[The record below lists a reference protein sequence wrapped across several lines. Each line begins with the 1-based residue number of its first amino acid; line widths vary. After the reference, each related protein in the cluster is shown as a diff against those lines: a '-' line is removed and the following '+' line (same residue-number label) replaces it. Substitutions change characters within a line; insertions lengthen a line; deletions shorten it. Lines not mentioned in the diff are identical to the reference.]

1 MPSSHVMSTPLNRRL
16 RLPAYTTA
24 ESATL
29 VQTKPQTVSRW
40 FHSYSPVFANQKE
53 RRAGLS
59 YLQLVEVAF
68 AASFR
73 ELGVSLQRVRKAH
86 QYLANVFQVEYPF
99 AQLQV
104 RTDGAHILSE
114 LEQVGRGH
122 QQRMIVADAAGQQVW
137 PELIADR
144 IAQFDYEFDLALRWH
159 PRGRRVPI
167 VVDPRISFGAPT
179 VESAGIA
186 TWVLRERFQAGETLD
201 ELEDDFHVTEEHLRA
216 ALAFEGVE
224 LAA

>member
-1 MPSSHVMSTPLNRRL
+1 MPSSHPISTTLNRSL

-24 ESATL
+24 DSAVL
-29 VQTKPQTVSRW
+29 AQTKSQTVSRW
-40 FHSYSPVFANQKE
+40 FHNYSPVFANQKE
-53 RRAGLS
+53 RRSSLS

-86 QYLANVFQVEYPF
+86 AYLANVFKVEYPF

-104 RTDGAHILSE
+104 RTDGAHVLSE
-114 LEQVGRGH
+114 LEPVGRGY
-122 QQRMIVADAAGQQVW
+122 QQRMIVADAAGQQAW
-137 PELIADR
+137 PELIAAR

-186 TWVLRERFQAGETLD
+186 TWILRERFQAGETLD
-201 ELEDDFHVTEEHLRA
+201 ELEDDFHVNEEHLRA